1 MKLHFS
7 DAEGRVLHGLLEDT
21 SGDIVLRLDSAGFV
35 MHASENAAD
44 LGMDL
49 SSLLL
54 MPHIADF
61 ADRDYGVEVARY
73 VAAILGQHD
82 TGEDAAPAWI
92 EFPVRSCTI
101 NDDCSHKDCRHW
113 YALSLRVIEPD
124 DGAPQGALGLMRS
137 VQHKYSLE
145 GELNARALTDPLT
158 GLANR
163 HALCA
168 AMRRTIASGE
178 QACLAVFAI
187 DRMRAIF
194 MQYGQRT
201 ADEIQ
206 WGFAKFLDTMTI
218 PGQELA
224 QLDDER
230 FGVLLPGMTTKQSR
244 EWASDVLSTFAGL
257 AVTPTS
263 RAPDLTAS
271 AGLTVVEMTVD
282 WTLRQAELGLVLARA
297 GGGMQIGFGGR
308 PRSPAPIAC
317 GAPVQRA
324 MEEAVQRGEDRQRSA
339 GSL

>member
-1 MKLHFS
+1 M
-7 DAEGRVLHGLLEDT
+7 LHGLLEDT
-21 SGDIVLRLDSAGFV
+21 SGDIVLRLDSAGFIV
-35 MHASENAAD
+35 HASENAAA
-44 LGMDL
+44 LGMDM

-61 ADRDYGVEVARY
+61 ADRDYGVEVARF
-73 VAAILGQHD
+73 VASVLGQHQP
-82 TGEDAAPAWI
+82 AADGSPSWI

-101 NDDCSHKDCRHW
+101 TDDCSHKDCQRW
-113 YALSLRVIEPD
+113 YALSLKVIEPD

-137 VQHKYSLE
+137 VQHKYALE

-163 HALCA
+163 HAFCA
-168 AMRRTIASGE
+168 SLRRTIGSGG
-178 QACLAVFAI
+178 QSCLAVFAI
-187 DRMRAIF
+187 DRMRAVF

-206 WGFAKFLDTMTI
+206 WGFAKFLDTMTVE
-218 PGQELA
+218 GQILA

-230 FGVLLPGMTTKQSR
+230 FGVLLPGMTIGQARKWT
-244 EWASDVLSTFAGL
+244 SDVLRTFAGL
-257 AVTPTS
+257 AVTQTS

-271 AGLTVVEMTVD
+271 AGLTNVEMTVD

-308 PRSPAPIAC
+308 PRAPIAS
-317 GAPVQRA
+317 GANVERA
-324 MEEAVQRGEDRQRSA
+324 MDEAVQRGKDRQKRARSA
-339 GSL
+339 